1 MARFLLRRT
10 ARGVLV
16 MFLVTIVVFGIFFVG
31 PGPKNVA
38 HILAGRQATP
48 QTIAQVSHRLLLD
61 RPLVVQY
68 GHFLNGLV
76 HGNLGYSYYHGQ
88 PVTSVLKA
96 AFPVTL
102 SLALGAALLWL
113 VLGVLSGV
121 LSAIRTRSIAD
132 RVVTVVALIFY
143 SMPPFVLG
151 LLLLYFVY
159 YKLTV
164 AGIHIFPGS
173 GYTYFT
179 ASPVKWFEGLILPWL
194 TLALVSAA
202 AYTRLTR
209 GSMLDVLNEDYI
221 RTARSKGL
229 SESRVV
235 LRHGLRAAMTPIVS
249 QFGIDLGVLIG
260 GAVVTE
266 TVFGMPGLGFTAV
279 QSIQQ
284 QDLPIIIG
292 VVIVASA
299 AVIVANIVVDALYA
313 VVDPRVRL
321 H

>member
-10 ARGVLV
+10 ARGILV
-16 MFLVTIVVFGIFFVG
+16 MFVVTVVVFGIFFVG
-31 PGPKNVA
+31 PGPNNVA

-48 QTIAQVSHRLLLD
+48 QTIALVSHRLLLD
-61 RPLVVQY
+61 RPIVVQY
-68 GHFLNGLV
+68 GHFLSGLL
-76 HGNLGYSYYHGQ
+76 HGNLGYSYYHGE

-96 AFPVTL
+96 AFPITL
-102 SLALGAALLWL
+102 SLALGAAILWL

-121 LSAIRTRSIAD
+121 LSAIKTRSVAD

-159 YKLTV
+159 YKLTL
-164 AGIHIFPGS
+164 AGVHIFPGS
-173 GYTYFT
+173 GYTYIT
-179 ASPVKWFEGLILPWL
+179 DSPVKWFEGLVLPWL
-194 TLALVSAA
+194 TLALISAA

-209 GSMLDVLNEDYI
+209 GSMLDVLSEDYI
-221 RTARSKGL
+221 RTARSKGI
-229 SESRVV
+229 SERRVV
-235 LRHGLRAAMTPIVS
+235 MRHGLRAALTPIVS

-266 TVFGMPGLGFTAV
+266 TVFSMPGLGFTAV

-284 QDLPIIIG
+284 QDLPIVIG
-292 VVIVASA
+292 VVIIASA
-299 AVIVANIVVDALYA
+299 AVVVANIVVDALYA